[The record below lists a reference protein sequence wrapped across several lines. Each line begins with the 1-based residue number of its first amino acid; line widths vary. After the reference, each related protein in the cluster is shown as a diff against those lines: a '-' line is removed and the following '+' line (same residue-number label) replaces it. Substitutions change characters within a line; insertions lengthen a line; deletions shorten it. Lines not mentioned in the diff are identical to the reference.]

1 MLSANQVRRLDEAL
15 NWEHTGL
22 EDMQMGEIL
31 AVGIT
36 HYPPLAGR
44 DESMSWIL
52 RRMLQNPR
60 LPQEYRQ
67 AQGWP
72 KAMREEWS
80 DDEGLAAARDHRARL
95 VQALR
100 KTRER
105 IHEFRPDFIVI
116 WGDDQY
122 ENFREDVVPPYCIY
136 AHESFEFGP
145 PPNNV
150 WDEPP
155 EKKFRQSGNVGA
167 AKYLAKG
174 LIEAGF
180 DAAYSYK
187 PLHHPLGHAF
197 ANAVMYLDY
206 DRKGFPYPIIPF
218 AINCYGRKVI
228 AQRGGLP
235 MFENPPSEAQLDPPA
250 PTPQRLFDL
259 GAATARI
266 LTASPWRI
274 ALLASSGWSHAFLTE
289 KNHYLYPD
297 TPADRVLFDALRT
310 GNYDAWR
317 NYPASSV
324 EASGQQEILNWMC
337 LAGALAEL
345 KRQPKETEFIDTWI
359 FNSSKCF
366 LSAPPH

>member
-1 MLSANQVRRLDEAL
+1 
-15 NWEHTGL
+15 
-22 EDMQMGEIL
+22 MGEIL
-31 AVGIT
+31 ALGIA

-44 DESMSWIL
+44 DGVMSWIL
-52 RRMLQNPR
+52 KRMLENPH
-60 LPQEYRQ
+60 LPERYRHSEN
-67 AQGWP
+67 WP
-72 KAMREEWS
+72 DAMREEWGT
-80 DDEGLAAARDHRARL
+80 DQGLASARRHRERLVRSLRRTRAR
-95 VQALR
+95 
-100 KTRER
+100 
-105 IHEFRPDFIVI
+105 IDEFNPDVVVV

-122 ENFREDVVPPYCIY
+122 ENFREDIVPPYCIY

-145 PPNNV
+145 PPNNI

-155 EKKFRQSGNVGA
+155 ERRFHSPGDVAA
-167 AKYLAKG
+167 AKYLAGG
-174 LIEAGF
+174 LIESGF
-180 DAAYSYK
+180 DTAYSYK

-206 DRKGFPYPIIPF
+206 DRTGFPYAIVPF

-235 MFENPPSEAQLDPPA
+235 VFENPPTAAQLDPPA
-250 PTPQRLFDL
+250 PTPRRLFDL
-259 GAATARI
+259 GAAAARI
-266 LTASPWRI
+266 FAASPWRV

-297 TPADRVLFDALRT
+297 TPADRMLFEALRE
-310 GNYDAWR
+310 GNFAAWR
-317 NYPASSV
+317 DYSASSV

-345 KRQPKETEFIDTWI
+345 KRTPAEMELIETWI

-366 LSAPPH
+366 LAAPPN

>member
-1 MLSANQVRRLDEAL
+1 
-15 NWEHTGL
+15 
-22 EDMQMGEIL
+22 MGEIL

-44 DESMSWIL
+44 DETMAFIL
-52 RRMLQNPR
+52 KMMLKNPR
-60 LPQEYRQ
+60 LPERWRHPEN
-67 AQGWP
+67 WP
-72 KAMREEWS
+72 EAMRAEWGS
-80 DDEGLAAARDHRARL
+80 DEGVAAARIHRAQL

-100 KTRER
+100 KTRAQ
-105 IHEFRPDFIVI
+105 IDQFRPDFIVV

-122 ENFREDVVPPYCIY
+122 ENFREDVVPPYCVY

-145 PPNNV
+145 GTMPANIWN
-150 WDEPP
+150 EPA
-155 EKKFRQSGNVGA
+155 EKKFHSPGNVAA
-167 AKYLAKG
+167 AKYLAGG

-180 DAAYSYK
+180 DTAYSYK

-197 ANAVMYLDY
+197 ANAVLYLDY

-218 AINCYGRKVI
+218 AINCYGRKVC

-235 MFENPPSEAQLDPPA
+235 MFDNPPSEAQLDPPA
-250 PTPQRLFDL
+250 PTPRRLFDL

-266 LTASPWRI
+266 LAASPWRV

-297 TPADRVLFDALRT
+297 TPADRALYDALCE

-317 NYPASSV
+317 NYPAVAV

-337 LAGALAEL
+337 LTGALSEL
-345 KRQPKETEFIDTWI
+345 RRKPAETEFIDTWI

-366 LSAPPH
+366 LFAPASR